1 MIGSAVHKVVALA
14 LGAVTLSF
22 VGASRADDVTVAA
35 PAASAPVEVQSTPVK
50 EKVRTTES
58 TGPDARA
65 VGGGIFTFG
74 VSYAVAFGVA
84 ATSGHQGDR
93 HLYVPLAGPWV
104 DFGDRGACPTT
115 GSCGNETMFRVL
127 IVADGIF
134 QALGAL
140 SVVSG
145 FLFPTTHE
153 VTTTTAT
160 TTSVPTIRVVP
171 DCSHGGLGLA
181 ALGTF

>member
-1 MIGSAVHKVVALA
+1 
-14 LGAVTLSF
+14 
-22 VGASRADDVTVAA
+22 
-35 PAASAPVEVQSTPVK
+35 
-50 EKVRTTES
+50 
-58 TGPDARA
+58 
-65 VGGGIFTFG
+65 
-74 VSYAVAFGVA
+74 
-84 ATSGHQGDR
+84 
-93 HLYVPLAGPWV
+93 
-104 DFGDRGACPTT
+104 
-115 GSCGNETMFRVL
+115 MFRVL